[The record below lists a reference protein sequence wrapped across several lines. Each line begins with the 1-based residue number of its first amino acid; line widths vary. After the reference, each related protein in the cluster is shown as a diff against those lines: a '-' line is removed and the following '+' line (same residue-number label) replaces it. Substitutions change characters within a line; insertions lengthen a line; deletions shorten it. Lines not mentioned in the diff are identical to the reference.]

1 MQPRNLSRVKLT
13 ASYRDILNDYV
24 LKHATLV
31 DETFYQS
38 FLRENHF
45 IFLGEIPNQPGHC
58 VLLGKSGR
66 MYDGFHTD
74 DFEELS
80 EDEV

>member
-13 ASYRDILNDYV
+13 QSYRDILEDCITTYNT
-24 LKHATLV
+24 AR
-31 DETFYQS
+31 DEFYKS
-38 FLRENHF
+38 FLAEDTF
-45 IFLGEIPNQPGHC
+45 IFLGEIPNQRGHC

-66 MYDGFHTD
+66 MYDEFHTD

-80 EDEV
+80 EDKT